1 MVNKVIEEASGK
13 VMEKWGKE
21 VAVECQISS
30 AWFQAEL
37 CVATELMAEKLW
49 KSCDHRH
56 ALACVPLSKLVLHSY
71 SKSLLK

>member
-30 AWFQAEL
+30 AWFQVQL
-37 CVATELMAEKLW
+37 YVAVELMADKLGKAVITGMLW
-49 KSCDHRH
+49 
-56 ALACVPLSKLVLHSY
+56 LACLSVN
-71 SKSLLK
+71 

>member
-37 CVATELMAEKLW
+37 CGCGADVWQTGEKLW
-49 KSCDHRH
+49 SQ
-56 ALACVPLSKLVLHSY
+56 ACFGLCASQ
-71 SKSLLK
+71 

>member
-37 CVATELMAEKLW
+37 CVAMELMADELG

-71 SKSLLK
+71 SLSLLK